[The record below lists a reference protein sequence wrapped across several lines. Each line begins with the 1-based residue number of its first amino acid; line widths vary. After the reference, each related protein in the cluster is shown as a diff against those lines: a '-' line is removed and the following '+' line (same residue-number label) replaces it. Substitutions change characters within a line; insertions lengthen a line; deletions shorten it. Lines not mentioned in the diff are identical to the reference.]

1 MRATLALNGLISVSE
16 EFLDD
21 FSFSF
26 IVALMRNLFIS
37 LEISLSFVMIA
48 SFSTGV
54 ILLEFDPLFLKEGFT
69 GLQKYLLSQLRYYYF
84 QVRYVTYDILIKK
97 CVSQN

>member
-1 MRATLALNGLISVSE
+1 MRATLALNGLMSVSE

-26 IVALMRNLFIS
+26 IVVLMRNLFIS

-48 SFSTGV
+48 SFSTSM

-69 GLQKYLLSQLRYYYF
+69 DLQKYLLS
-84 QVRYVTYDILIKK
+84 VTLLLLFSGTL
-97 CVSQN
+97 CHVTTFL